1 MKNDPPFLIEKISYI
16 YSWMSFDYN
25 FSCQTKH
32 EPYTA
37 EQLSQT
43 QNYSP
48 KFIPNSEAILYVNDA
63 KIWNYGNYRS
73 RKTPTSY

>member
-1 MKNDPPFLIEKISYI
+1 MIPLLIEKISYI

-48 KFIPNSEAILYVNDA
+48 KFIPNSEAILYVNDSLNLELWQLS
-63 KIWNYGNYRS
+63 KSENPD
-73 RKTPTSY
+73 KLLT